1 MALCQLTVPY
11 MPSGSQIINIAS
23 VAAFQPIPYSN
34 VYGATKALVLHYS
47 RALNRE
53 LKKNGIRV
61 MAVCPFWTKT
71 EFFDRAVADGE
82 KPVVK
87 KYVAMYKAEEIV
99 TQAWQDAKNGKD
111 MRKHGFKARLQALG
125 VKILPHSV
133 VMDTWLRQQEL
144 DE

>member
-1 MALCQLTVPY
+1 MDTPLDVNLNMVDLNGKAVMALCQLTVPY

-23 VAAFQPIPYSN
+23 VAAFQPIPYIN

-61 MAVCPFWTKT
+61 MAVCP
-71 EFFDRAVADGE
+71 
-82 KPVVK
+82 
-87 KYVAMYKAEEIV
+87 
-99 TQAWQDAKNGKD
+99 GKD
-111 MRKHGFKARLQALG
+111 MSKCGFKARLQALG

-133 VMDTWLRQQEL
+133 VMDTWLPQQEL